1 MDTLNITKENFDKE
15 VLESN
20 EPVLLDFWADW
31 CGPCRMVSPIID
43 EIAKEVKGQAKV
55 GKINIDEETELA
67 KEYKV
72 MSIPT
77 LILFKN
83 GLLVT
88 QVVGARPLPEL
99 EAMIQKV
106 V

>member
-77 LILFKN
+77 LMVVKDGKVSSTSIGVQPKEKILSM
-83 GLLVT
+83 
-88 QVVGARPLPEL
+88 L
-99 EAMIQKV
+99 EIS
-106 V
+106 

>member
-1 MDTLNITKENFDKE
+1 MPYGF
-15 VLESN
+15 S
-20 EPVLLDFWADW
+20 
-31 CGPCRMVSPIID
+31 IID

-77 LILFKN
+77 LMVVKDRKFHQHLWVCNLKKN
-83 GLLVT
+83 FSM
-88 QVVGARPLPEL
+88 L
-99 EAMIQKV
+99 EIS
-106 V
+106 